1 MLRVSAISASLMAQ
15 RYLGNTQRSTE
26 KAMKDLASGSRFSTP
41 GADAAGAAIAE
52 QLEGQARGQKAAL
65 NNADNATSFIQVAEG
80 ALNEQNNILIRLRE
94 LAVQAASDTYSD
106 KERQYLNSEYTQ
118 LSEEL
123 DRIAKSTTFGQTEL
137 LNGRSKNYEFQVG
150 TSGDQDSIIRYT
162 SDTNTTA
169 SELGISG
176 GSVETKNEARS
187 NLKDLDEAM
196 AKVASARAKYGAVQS
211 RLDSAA
217 NNLAVGVENITA
229 AHSRMADTDI
239 AQAVSEVRRG
249 QILQQYQASVLAQAN
264 STTETLLRLL
274 A

>member
-1 MLRVSAISASLMAQ
+1 MLRVSTMSASLMAQ
-15 RYLGNTQRSTE
+15 RYLGTTQRSTE
-26 KAMKDLASGSRFSTP
+26 KAMKDLASGTRFSTP

-52 QLEGQARGQKAAL
+52 QLDGQARSQKAAL

-106 KERQYLNSEYTQ
+106 QEREYLNSEYTQ
-118 LSEEL
+118 LSQEL
-123 DRIAKSTTFGQTEL
+123 DRIAKTTSFGTTAL
-137 LNGRSKNYEFQVG
+137 LNGRSKDYEFQVG
-150 TSGDQDSIIRYT
+150 TSSGEDSIIRYN

-176 GSVETKNEARS
+176 GTVSTKSDARS
-187 NLKDLDEAM
+187 DLGDLDEAM
-196 AKVASARAKYGAVQS
+196 IKVASARAKYGAVQS

-217 NNLAVGVENITA
+217 SNLAVGIENITA

-239 AQAVSEVRRG
+239 AQAVSDVRRG
-249 QILQQYQASVLAQAN
+249 QILQQYQASVLSQAN
-264 STTETLLRLL
+264 STNEVLLRLIG
-274 A
+274 